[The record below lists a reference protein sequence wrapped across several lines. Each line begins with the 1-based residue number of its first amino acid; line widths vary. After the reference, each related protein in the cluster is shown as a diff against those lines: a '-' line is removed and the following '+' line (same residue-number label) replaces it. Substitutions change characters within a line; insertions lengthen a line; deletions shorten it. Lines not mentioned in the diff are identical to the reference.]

1 MAQIEIA
8 TLGGGCFWCV
18 EAVYQRVDGILNVKP
33 GYAGGH
39 VKNPTYKEIC
49 TGKTGHAEVAKIE
62 YDTTIINFNQI
73 LNIFWQ
79 AHDPTT
85 LNRQGNDVGTQYRSV
100 IFYHNNQQK
109 LKAEDSKKNA
119 ENSNYWVE
127 PIVTEITELNN
138 YTDAEDYHDNYYD
151 NNPNQPYC
159 LFVIRPKLNIL
170 EAPLEDVSVLASIP
184 PVQDS
189 ASDILSFFLI
199 NFFIKE
205 FIRQNNYLKT

>member
-1 MAQIEIA
+1 MLFKLSLILCVQYLIMAQTEVA

-18 EAVYQRVDGILNVKP
+18 EAVYQRVQGIESVKP

-39 VKNPTYKEIC
+39 TKNPTYKEIC
-49 TGKTGHAEVAKIE
+49 TGKTGHAEVAQIFFNNNKISYE
-62 YDTTIINFNQI
+62 QI

-100 IFYHNNQQK
+100 IFFHNDEQK
-109 LKAEDSKKNA
+109 MIAEKSLKEAEKSGYW
-119 ENSNYWVE
+119 ENS
-127 PIVTEITELNN
+127 IVTEITKLNN

-159 LFVIRPKLNIL
+159 LFVIKPKLNKLQRDGII
-170 EAPLEDVSVLASIP
+170 D
-184 PVQDS
+184 
-189 ASDILSFFLI
+189 
-199 NFFIKE
+199 
-205 FIRQNNYLKT
+205 